1 MLAFASPLVGS
12 TPLYSTRA
20 PSVGGRRAACAG
32 RRPSAPRTLVMM
44 ADEKKNPLG
53 GLGGLGNIMDAMKK
67 AQEFSSSAKNLQDEL
82 KDTEIEAT
90 VRDGAVKV
98 VLTGQ
103 QHPVEVTVS
112 DDLAKLGGEEV
123 SKAVTECLVA
133 AHTKVQCLPCFL
145 LSLMRARAQTLPFAH
160 ISKRIHFLTLVR
172 LFCRFLCFALSCSP
186 PPLCLGIYLA
196 FE

>member
-1 MLAFASPLVGS
+1 
-12 TPLYSTRA
+12 
-20 PSVGGRRAACAG
+20 
-32 RRPSAPRTLVMM
+32 MM

-133 AHTKVQCLPCFL
+133 AHTKVQLFLPCFL
-145 LSLMRARAQTLPFAH
+145 LSLMRTRAPTLPFAH
-160 ISKRIHFLTLVR
+160 ISKRIHFLTLG
-172 LFCRFLCFALSCSP
+172 LYFAGFFAFALSCSP
-186 PPLCLGIYLA
+186 WHLSRI
-196 FE
+196 